1 MCSWL
6 RASVKLRPHTNLL
19 KMDLLR
25 QWRRGSL
32 SGMPSARLR
41 LADVPSTPQ
50 SPKIGFCRVPQATLP
65 HVKLFTTVNKIK
77 VEIELPGVSGAA
89 YNAAAIRIDTVL
101 ADSEVKNRE
110 VISETFLEL
119 LNLCPAANASDL
131 WHHVV
136 YRLYCE
142 IFPKHRNQ
150 DPKQSWVRAS
160 GEALESS
167 VEHLYVPVLAPRG
180 IQIQALIGRDQKT
193 AALEAMGLG
202 KEVGNSKL
210 DVALRYDAGKG
221 QWKIFGGAH
230 IKASL
235 AERVSDDVPASRSMM
250 KKGYFSP
257 LWTLDVKSF
266 PPPTGDLL
274 NRGELGTPKDP
285 SEKRKY
291 VEEHGEFDNCYSANA
306 RSVPSENKTR
316 SGKHVFTLNLSKQ
329 PDQFALDVI
338 AEVEKRRAK

>member
-1 MCSWL
+1 
-6 RASVKLRPHTNLL
+6 
-19 KMDLLR
+19 MDLLR

-167 VEHLYVPVLAPRG
+167 VEHL
-180 IQIQALIGRDQKT
+180 
-193 AALEAMGLG
+193 
-202 KEVGNSKL
+202 
-210 DVALRYDAGKG
+210 
-221 QWKIFGGAH
+221 
-230 IKASL
+230 
-235 AERVSDDVPASRSMM
+235 
-250 KKGYFSP
+250 
-257 LWTLDVKSF
+257 
-266 PPPTGDLL
+266 
-274 NRGELGTPKDP
+274 
-285 SEKRKY
+285 
-291 VEEHGEFDNCYSANA
+291 
-306 RSVPSENKTR
+306 
-316 SGKHVFTLNLSKQ
+316 
-329 PDQFALDVI
+329 
-338 AEVEKRRAK
+338 